1 LLHAGGTTTP
11 DCEAK
16 RIGGVISEWRSS
28 DIEQLRHRTNH
39 AALRGTPITSDRALH
54 FRRGC
59 LHHFN
64 EQFSRD
70 HQRESARGGNCDR
83 RLKIPLREE
92 ALNRNPVWA
101 LTPSDLRE
109 LRPDLQEALAERLAR

>member
-1 LLHAGGTTTP
+1 LLHPGGTTTP

-16 RIGGVISEWRSS
+16 RVGSIISEWRSS
-28 DIEQLRHRTNH
+28 DVEQLRYRTNH
-39 AALRGTPITSDRALH
+39 STLRGAPITCDRALH

-64 EQFSRD
+64 KQFSRD
-70 HQRESARGGNCDR
+70 HQRESTRGGNCDR

-92 ALNRNPVWA
+92 ALNRNPIWA

-109 LRPDLQEALAERLAR
+109 LRPDLEEALPERLAW

>member
-1 LLHAGGTTTP
+1 LLHPGGTTTP

-16 RIGGVISEWRSS
+16 RVGSIISEWRSS
-28 DIEQLRHRTNH
+28 DIEQLCHRTNH
-39 AALRGTPITSDRALH
+39 TTLRGAPITRDRALH
-54 FRRGC
+54 FRRGR

-92 ALNRNPVWA
+92 ALNCNPIWA

-109 LRPDLQEALAERLAR
+109 LRPDLEEALPE